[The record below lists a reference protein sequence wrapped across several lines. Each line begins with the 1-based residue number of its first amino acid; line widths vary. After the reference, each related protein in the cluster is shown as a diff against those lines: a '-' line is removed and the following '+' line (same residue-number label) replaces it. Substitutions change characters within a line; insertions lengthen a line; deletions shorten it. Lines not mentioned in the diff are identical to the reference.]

1 MFILCSVLQ
10 VALSQDDL
18 KMLLR
23 ILMENLGEAGGPHP
37 GASRQEAAVQLQ
49 AARDPLS
56 GVRNLW
62 RFHCGTSRST

>member
-1 MFILCSVLQ
+1 MFIVGSDLQ

-23 ILMENLGEAGGPHP
+23 ILMENLGEAGGPQP

-62 RFHCGTSRST
+62 RFLCGTSRST

>member
-23 ILMENLGEAGGPHP
+23 ILMENLGEAGGPQP

-49 AARDPLS
+49 AARDTLS

-62 RFHCGTSRST
+62 RFLCGTSRST

>member
-1 MFILCSVLQ
+1 MCSFCFSDLQ

-23 ILMENLGEAGGPHP
+23 ILMENLGEAGRPQA
-37 GASRQEAAVQLQ
+37 GASRQEAAVELQ

-62 RFHCGTSRST
+62 MFLCGAT